1 MAQKPKSSPALALGE
16 DWLAV
21 IMGLILTALVWIGV
35 IVKIPWPVFGWL
47 K

>member
-1 MAQKPKSSPALALGE
+1 MAARRKSQGSLVLGE
-16 DWLAV
+16 DWLAL
-21 IMGLILTALVWIGV
+21 IIGLALAALVWIGV